1 MNRLG
6 PTAEDSAVFFSRIET
21 TSDWYATYNFFQLKA
36 DLAIADESV
45 MDQLTALR
53 GIPPAVK
60 LTLAALADLTDR

>member
-6 PTAEDSAVFFSRIET
+6 QTNEDVDVLFFRIRK
-21 TSDWYATYNFFQLKA
+21 SHSFNATYNFLKYQRHG
-36 DLAIADESV
+36 AIADESV

-60 LTLAALADLTDR
+60 LTLAALANLTDR